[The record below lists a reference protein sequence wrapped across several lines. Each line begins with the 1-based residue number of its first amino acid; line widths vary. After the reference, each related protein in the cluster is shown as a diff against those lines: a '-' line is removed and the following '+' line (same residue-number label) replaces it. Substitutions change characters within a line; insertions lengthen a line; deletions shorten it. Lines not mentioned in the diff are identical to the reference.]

1 MKDNRGYG
9 RGFGDN
15 GLVSIIKML
24 IIVVILLAIAFGWSA
39 SRYFQNGNNDPLQR
53 RTTIP
58 ASMPRGPRQYLDVP
72 YNEGEIWNDESPPRQ
87 IRLDRGE

>member
-1 MKDNRGYG
+1 MKDSGNYG

-24 IIVVILLAIAFGWSA
+24 IIVAIVLAIAFGWSA
-39 SRYFQNGNNDPLQR
+39 SRYFQNGNNDSLQR

-58 ASMPRGPRQYLDVP
+58 ASMPGGSRQYLDVP
-72 YNEGEIWNDESPPRQ
+72 HNEGQLWNDESPPRQ
-87 IRLDRGE
+87 LRLDRGE